1 MQNRWKSCIGGLI
14 LLSAATMLMPSK
26 AIAQSNFGSN
36 SSNENIRSIPD
47 AFEHSFYGL
56 RGRYGSRTSVVGEI
70 AQRLFL
76 YPDNSIVGDSNR
88 VENLYREVMNL
99 QTLSDPF
106 IRTPDLN
113 SPFDRSLLTD
123 PFPR

>member
-1 MQNRWKSCIGGLI
+1 MQNRRNCCIGGLI
-14 LLSAATMLMPSK
+14 LLSAVTMFVPSK

-47 AFEHSFYGL
+47 AFESSFYGI
-56 RGRYGSRTSVVGEI
+56 RGRYGSRTSVLGEI

-76 YPDNSIVGDSNR
+76 YPDNAIVGDGNR
-88 VENLYREVMNL
+88 VQNLYREVMNV

-113 SPFDRSLLTD
+113 NPFDRSLLTE
-123 PFPR
+123 PLPR